1 VSFHKDIQEK
11 GGSLHAPFL
20 CPRHYQNIKL
30 SALGFGYFG
39 SVTHYIETSV
49 SFGASLIALKQEK
62 NLFSL
67 RETKTNFPVFQPSF
81 KSLY

>member
-1 VSFHKDIQEK
+1 VSCHKDIQEK
-11 GGSLHAPFL
+11 GGFLHVPFF
-20 CPRHYQNIKL
+20 CSRHYLNIKL
-30 SALGFGYFG
+30 SASGFAYFA

-62 NLFSL
+62 NVFSL